1 MASKPLHLLFDADM
15 IVFRTCAAAEQEINW
30 YGDLWTLHSDLAE
43 VKDAIDTMVVS
54 ITDKVLRHMEHEG
67 AYNITMCF
75 SSYPYFRSKVYPPYK
90 LNRVAKRKPLAYHSA
105 VEWVKKNYNVL
116 SIPNLEADDLLGI
129 YGTHPSYAPAVIIS
143 GDKDMR
149 SIPCPFYNFIQDTFH
164 KTTQEEADYQF
175 LYQTLVGDATDNYKG
190 CPKIGEVGAKKIL
203 DKDCSWDAVVAA
215 YAKAGLSEEEA
226 LTQARV
232 ARILRYED
240 VDYDD
245 VDARLK
251 PILWTPKGSQ
261 KRQ

>member
-15 IVFRTCAAAEQEINW
+15 IVFRTCAAAEHEINW

-90 LNRVAKRKPLAYHSA
+90 LNRVAKRKPLAYHEA

-116 SIPNLEADDLLGI
+116 SIPSLEADDLLGI
-129 YGTHPSYAPAVIIS
+129 YGTMPGTSAVIIS

-164 KTTQEEADYQF
+164 KTTDR
-175 LYQTLVGDATDNYKG
+175 K
-190 CPKIGEVGAKKIL
+190 
-203 DKDCSWDAVVAA
+203 SVV
-215 YAKAGLSEEEA
+215 
-226 LTQARV
+226 
-232 ARILRYED
+232 
-240 VDYDD
+240 
-245 VDARLK
+245 
-251 PILWTPKGSQ
+251 
-261 KRQ
+261 

>member
-1 MASKPLHLLFDADM
+1 MVKKLRLLFDADM

-43 VKDAIDTMVVS
+43 VKDAIDTMIVS
-54 ITDKVLRHMEHEG
+54 ITDKVLRHMKHEG
-67 AYNITMCF
+67 AYEIAMCF
-75 SSYPYFRSKVYPPYK
+75 SSPPYFRSKVYPPYK
-90 LNRVAKRKPLAYHSA
+90 INRVDKRKPLAYHAA
-105 VEWVKKNYNVL
+105 VEWVKDNYNVV
-116 SIPNLEADDLLGI
+116 SIPNLEADDILGI
-129 YGTHPSYAPAVIIS
+129 YGTMPKHPAVIIS

-164 KTTQEEADYQF
+164 KTTKEEADYWC

-215 YAKAGLSEEEA
+215 YEKAGLSEEEA

-232 ARILRYED
+232 ARILRF
-240 VDYDD
+240 DD
-245 VDARLK
+245 VDEDLK

-261 KRQ
+261 KRH

>member
-90 LNRVAKRKPLAYHSA
+90 LNRVAKRKPLAYHDA

-116 SIPNLEADDLLGI
+116 SIPSLEADDLLGI
-129 YGTHPSYAPAVIIS
+129 YGTIPSTSAVIIS

-190 CPKIGEVGAKKIL
+190 CPKIGEVGAKRIL

-215 YAKAGLSEEEA
+215 YEKAGLSEEEA

-240 VDYDD
+240 VDKEF
-245 VDARLK
+245 K